1 MDTVYCSGPLFSPE
15 ERASMSAIARVLEA
29 AGHATF
35 LPQRDGLE
43 SILLRFAGTPLA
55 RFSSTARTL
64 VDQAIFALDVF
75 HLADRCGQL
84 VFNMNGRVP
93 DEGAVAEAAIA
104 FTIGKPV
111 VLYKDDARSVFD
123 GSDNSMVLGLSPL
136 APVASLAELPRALRR
151 AAARVQGPGT
161 LSEPLRLAVRRG
173 ARIARWLERVPSRDI
188 GSADDN
194 EIALELRAVLGSD

>member
-1 MDTVYCSGPLFSPE
+1 
-15 ERASMSAIARVLEA
+15 MSAIASILEGA
-29 AGHATF
+29 SYATF

-55 RFSSTARTL
+55 RFSRTARGL
-64 VDQAIFALDVF
+64 VDQAIFSLDVF
-75 HLADRCGQL
+75 HLVDRCSHL

-136 APVASLAELPRALRR
+136 APIASLGELPRALRR
-151 AAARVQGPGT
+151 AAARTEGPGT
-161 LSEPLRLAVRRG
+161 LSRPLRQAVGRG
-173 ARIARWLERVPSRDI
+173 ARIARWLERVPRREI
-188 GSADDN
+188 VAADDE
-194 EIALELRAVLGSD
+194 EIAAELRAVLEAAD